1 MADKERIRPKQTNK
15 PRRKVQ
21 GRCLIQERGGNGAS
35 EGLDAEIEQRR
46 RKSRKKTQKASWVHI
61 KSRVTTGKVM
71 ADKPEHL
78 DWIQGIPQ
86 SRKVKPTPSCKLS
99 SDLHRHHGIPTYT
112 CLCTY
117 ILNGRLKNT
126 STGIQLLRWPEK
138 PLLLKESRHK
148 EHSPSWLRVGETLSR
163 ACCKTM
169 TLARRSTES
178 RPETTEPH
186 TTHRQCSHAWKSEQQ
201 CSKSTRE

>member
-1 MADKERIRPKQTNK
+1 M
-15 PRRKVQ
+15 Q
-21 GRCLIQERGGNGAS
+21 GRCLIQERGGNGAR

-78 DWIQGIPQ
+78 GWIQGIPQ
-86 SRKVKPTPSCKLS
+86 SRKVEPTPCKLS

-126 STGIQLLRWPEK
+126 STGIQLLRWPER

-148 EHSPSWLRVGETLSR
+148 EHSPSWLKVGETLSR
-163 ACCKTM
+163 ACCNTM

-186 TTHRQCSHAWKSEQQ
+186 TTHTAAMLGNQNNSD
-201 CSKSTRE
+201 SKSTRG